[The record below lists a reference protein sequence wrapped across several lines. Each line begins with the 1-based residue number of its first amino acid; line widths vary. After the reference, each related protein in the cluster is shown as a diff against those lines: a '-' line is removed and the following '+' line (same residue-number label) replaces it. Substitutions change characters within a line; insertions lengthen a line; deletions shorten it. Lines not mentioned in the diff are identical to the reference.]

1 MNNQSKILI
10 YQTDD
15 GNTKIQ
21 VQLDEHTVWLTQADM
36 VELFQ
41 TSKQN
46 ISLHIKNIFEEGEL
60 VENSVVKEYLTTAA
74 DGKNYKTKFYSL
86 DVIISVGYRVKS
98 LRGTQFRMW
107 ATARLREYLIKGFT
121 MNDDLLK
128 GGGGYFDELLDRIR
142 DIRSSEKVFYRKV
155 LEIYATSIDYAPA
168 AEITQQFFQTV
179 QNKLHWA
186 AHGHTAAEII
196 YQRANAHLPF
206 MGLQV
211 FKGKQPTKQEIGVA
225 KNYLTAE
232 ELAVLNRLVSA
243 YLDIAEVNA
252 MQRKPMRMNDWIE
265 VLDGFIQMSRQDVL
279 THAGTISAALAGQ
292 KALAEYEAYKGK
304 TADELSAVEKQFI
317 ASIEQAEIQL
327 RKLKRKWANGNSF
340 RPGPRQTL
348 LSMPMSFKDVASH
361 KGLLKIGYTDRDA
374 AKRIKEQL
382 GMNTANNEADGI
394 FLANK
399 IIKLLI
405 GHLQRN

>member
-41 TSKQN
+41 SSKAN
-46 ISLHIKNIFEEGEL
+46 ISEHIKHVFEEGEL
-60 VENSVVKEYLTTAA
+60 EIGATVRKFRTVRTEGSRQVERELEYY
-74 DGKNYKTKFYSL
+74 NL

-155 LEIYATSIDYAPA
+155 LEIYATSIDYAQA

-206 MGLQV
+206 MGLQA

-317 ASIEQAEIQL
+317 ASIEQAQNEL
-327 RKLKRKWANGNSF
+327 RKLKRK
-340 RPGPRQTL
+340 
-348 LSMPMSFKDVASH
+348 
-361 KGLLKIGYTDRDA
+361 
-374 AKRIKEQL
+374 
-382 GMNTANNEADGI
+382 
-394 FLANK
+394 
-399 IIKLLI
+399 
-405 GHLQRN
+405 